1 MRFDEYRKHDAVAL
15 AALVAKGEVTAG
27 ELVELGIARA
37 KQVNPSINAIAR
49 SQYPRARA
57 AIEAGLPDGPLR
69 GVPYLI
75 KDLSIF
81 EKGVPAGLG
90 SALYA
95 NFVPDHDSAYTA
107 RCKRAGLVIIGRSL
121 TPELGLSPSTEPRQ
135 YGACR
140 NPWNLSYSPGGSSG
154 GSAAAV
160 SAGIL
165 PAAHATDGGGSI
177 RTPAAHCGLFGLKP
191 SRGRV
196 SYAPD
201 AGEGWGGLAVTHAVT
216 RSVRDSGAVARPHQ
230 WTGAGR
236 SLRGAYAGAA
246 VRR

>member
-27 ELVELGIARA
+27 ELLEIAIARA
-37 KQVNPSINAIAR
+37 EQVNPAINAIAR
-49 SQYPRARA
+49 TQYPRARA
-57 AIEAGLPDGPLR
+57 AVEAGLPDGPLR

-81 EKGVPAGLG
+81 EKDVPAGLG
-90 SALYA
+90 SALYV
-95 NFVPDHDSAYTA
+95 NFVPDHDSGYTA

-154 GSAAAV
+154 GAAAAV

-165 PAAHATDGGGSI
+165 PRRMLPMAAARSARRPRIVGCLGLSRRAVGSLM
-177 RTPAAHCGLFGLKP
+177 RRMPA
-191 SRGRV
+191 RV
-196 SYAPD
+196 
-201 AGEGWGGLAVTHAVT
+201 
-216 RSVRDSGAVARPHQ
+216 
-230 WTGAGR
+230 GAGWR
-236 SLRGAYAGAA
+236 SPMRSAA
-246 VRR
+246 RCAIRRCFWT